1 VVYPKQ
7 SAYWTNLGTK
17 EVNMLQ
23 PMHFVSGDYVIIPFS
38 LRELVARLRAL
49 IRRASRVGLE
59 NLYLEKAGR
68 L

>member
-23 PMHFVSGDYVIIPFS
+23 PMHFVAGDYVIIPFS

-49 IRRASRVGLE
+49 IRRTSRISLE
-59 NLYLEKAGR
+59 DLHLDEAAC